1 MSDKVKKIPVLNLSG
16 DALFFEA
23 GVVYEIPIYQRAFAW
38 GTELTGDVNRVDEVR
53 QLMDDICTFSEENGD
68 SGSYHIGSLV
78 VRKDAASGSYEV
90 VDGQQRLT
98 ALYVIV
104 KCLNW
109 LIAKGTFGNGAKSY
123 PLNVTLKYANRDNS
137 QNTIARLDGII
148 DAWQSGSVFAQGDE
162 APENGVYIAVKDEKW
177 FFVDGGIKQQLESS
191 ICDAMRRV
199 FARLEAKDAAYR
211 QRLLTGLERTVLYRI
226 ELPVGADL
234 NQYFEIMNIRG
245 RQLEPADI
253 VKARLMGVLKSDAQ
267 REWFARVWN
276 ACADMSGY
284 VQMHFHSGEERRV
297 LFGDKWD
304 EMPVREQIDS
314 LVGKDHEVDVVAGEH
329 ATLLSAI
336 LDEKPVGIDYGAGGQ
351 PDEEEDDCRFK
362 SVIYFPHFLL
372 HVLRVFNKR
381 CEQVELQTGP
391 LKEKDLAG
399 EFESALKAVTM
410 KKSPADWAWQF
421 VICLLRCRT
430 LFDRYFIKRDYQEKN
445 LDGVWSV
452 CELKKTD
459 EKSWKYSETDGRGD
473 DNARCSD
480 NARCRMIESCLR
492 VTYTEHKTM
501 HWITKL
507 LDWLY
512 GEYETGRRP
521 TIGETADQ
529 CELLAKEALALDLKG
544 LKQESYRMGTRTPHL
559 LFNYLDYILWSKNRQ
574 VEFAFE
580 YRNSVEHWY
589 PQHPTTIPEWTGG
602 TQDEAGRISKLDR
615 DGFGNLCLIHDS
627 ENSRFSNL
635 PPTSKAEYS
644 KEMNQS
650 GSLKYR
656 QMVETVRSSAK
667 NVGDQEWKNKSFDH
681 GKQMLLLLAK
691 EVPGFD
697 LGLEQYQWHGLDA
710 GQ

>member
-1 MSDKVKKIPVLNLSG
+1 MSDKVKEIPVLNLSG

-23 GVVYEIPIYQRAFAW
+23 GVMYEIPIYQRAFAW
-38 GTELTGDVNRVDEVR
+38 GTELPGDVNRVDEVR
-53 QLMDDICTFSEENGD
+53 QLMDDICAFAEENGEF
-68 SGSYHIGSLV
+68 GSYHIGSLV
-78 VRKDAASGSYEV
+78 VRKDASSGTHEV

-109 LIAKGTFGNGAKSY
+109 LITKGTFGNGAKSY
-123 PLNVTLKYANRDNS
+123 PLNVTLKYANRANS
-137 QNTIARLDGII
+137 QDTITCLDDII
-148 DAWQSGSVFAQGDE
+148 DAWQSGSVFAPGDE

-177 FFVDGGIKQQLESS
+177 FFVDGGSEKPLETS

-211 QRLLTGLERTVLYRI
+211 QRLLTGLERTILYRI
-226 ELPVGADL
+226 ELPAGADL

-253 VKARLMGVLKSDAQ
+253 VKARLMGVLKNDAQ
-267 REWFARVWN
+267 REWFARIWN

-284 VQMHFHSGEERRV
+284 VQMHFHSGDERRV

-304 EMPVREQIDS
+304 EMPVREQIGG
-314 LVGKDHEVDVVAGEH
+314 LVGKDHDADVAVGEH

-336 LDEKPVGIDYGAGGQ
+336 LDEKPVGIDYGTGDQ
-351 PDEEEDDCRFK
+351 LDEEDDDDRFK

-372 HVLRVFNKR
+372 HVLRVFKKNSG
-381 CEQVELQTGP
+381 QAELQTGP

-399 EFESALKAVTM
+399 EFESALNAVTM
-410 KKSPADWAWQF
+410 KESQADWAWQF
-421 VICLLRCRT
+421 VIFLLRCRM
-430 LFDRYFIKRDYQEKN
+430 LFDRYFIKRDYLESP
-445 LDGVWSV
+445 DGSWSI
-452 CELKKTD
+452 CELKRTGD
-459 EKSWKYSETDGRGD
+459 RSWKYAETDGRGN
-473 DNARCSD
+473 DND
-480 NARCRMIESCLR
+480 RCRMIESCLR

-512 GEYETGRRP
+512 GECETGRRP
-521 TIGETADQ
+521 TISETADQ
-529 CELLAKEALALDLKG
+529 CELLAKEALTLDLKE

-559 LFNYLDYILWSKNRQ
+559 LFNYLDYILWLQNPQ

-602 TQDEAGRISKLDR
+602 IQDEAGRISKLDR
-615 DGFGNLCLIHDS
+615 DGFGNLCLIHDG

-656 QMVETVRSSAK
+656 RMVEAVRSTAK
-667 NVGDQEWKNKSFDH
+667 NVGDQEWKNKFFDH
-681 GKQMLLLLAK
+681 GEQMLQLLAK
-691 EVPGFD
+691 AVPGFD
-697 LGLEQYQWHGLDA
+697 LGLEQYQWHSPDA